1 MLQFNGEVGLDI
13 HKKHVISREDNLQ
26 VTKVS
31 GIEKPETMYNLP
43 AAISLGSSRTT
54 RISES
59 LTYTG
64 KSPLS
69 KEVCVIED
77 DVDVNAPEK
86 VGNALST
93 IKFNNLA
100 SL

>member
-1 MLQFNGEVGLDI
+1 LHFYGEVGLDV
-13 HKKHVISREDNLQ
+13 HMKHVISRQDNLQ

-31 GIEKPETMYNLP
+31 GVVKWENMYSLP
-43 AAISLGSSRTT
+43 AEICFGSSRTT
-54 RISES
+54 RISEYLS
-59 LTYTG
+59 HTG

-77 DVDVNAPEK
+77 DVDVNALKK
-86 VGNALST
+86 VDNAQST
-93 IKFNNLA
+93 RKFNNLA